1 MIGDIVPIKERFEIN
16 GIPFV
21 RRYVDG
27 VKIERDGQLYDVA
40 EDLAELDLT
49 YYETDIPRESDPEAV
64 AESAPASKADAG
76 TDITVADALETEGD
90 KK

>member
-1 MIGDIVPIKERFEIN
+1 MIGDIVPIKEHFEIN

-40 EDLAELDLT
+40 DDLAELDLT
-49 YYETDIPRESDPEAV
+49 YYETDIPRESDPEA
-64 AESAPASKADAG
+64 AG
-76 TDITVADALETEGD
+76 NLTIGD
-90 KK
+90 TLQMLNQMGGINNA